1 MANKLKSRKS
11 QQPEPD
17 KLKPEKEETVQVKQL
32 VRDERTH
39 KIAGSLFIAFGVF
52 LFIAFVSY
60 LFTWKEDQ
68 DKVFRGGAD
77 FLFSNDIKVS
87 NLLGR
92 LGAWAAHFFI
102 YKGFG
107 LASFLL
113 CSLFFVIGLNWMT
126 KKKLFSV
133 SRNMRYV
140 LAGLLF
146 FS

>member
-39 KIAGSLFIAFGVF
+39 KIAGTFFIALGIF

-77 FLFSNDIKVS
+77 FFVFKRCKSFQFAGPA
-87 NLLGR
+87 GR
-92 LGAWAAHFFI
+92 LGRA
-102 YKGFG
+102 
-107 LASFLL
+107 FLHL
-113 CSLFFVIGLNWMT
+113 
-126 KKKLFSV
+126 
-133 SRNMRYV
+133 
-140 LAGLLF
+140 
-146 FS
+146 